1 MGAILVKPANEE
13 EYRLVTQLLKK
24 MRVKSEF
31 VTDEDME
38 DVKAYDRA
46 MLGMAKEAETF
57 LPAEQVFEQIEA
69 KRKKRKWCHIKFS
82 WVKK

>member
-24 MRVKSEF
+24 MRVKSEI

-38 DVKAYDRA
+38 EVKAYDKA
-46 MLGMAKEAETF
+46 MLRMIKEPETF

-69 KRKKRKWCHIKFS
+69 KRKKRK
-82 WVKK
+82 